1 MPTFL
6 QPPKPGR
13 PKRNPIDVLRTKVWF
28 YAVKARS
35 GLPSAYAIE
44 LAIEPSIVKHK
55 EAGVVRPRKWD
66 GYQTGLRVPRRM
78 VGKPYSVDI
87 ADQNYPVLRPTLI
100 RLFGLCCVGISSIR
114 DGLTIS

>member
-1 MPTFL
+1 MTMPTFL

-13 PKRNPIDVLRTKVWF
+13 TKRNPIDVLRTKVWF

-66 GYQTGLRVPRRM
+66 GYQTGLRVPQRM

-87 ADQNYPVLRPTLI
+87 ADQNMLQQYR
-100 RLFGLCCVGISSIR
+100 F
-114 DGLTIS
+114 

>member
-1 MPTFL
+1 MTMPTFL

-55 EAGVVRPRKWD
+55 EAGVVRPRKAL
-66 GYQTGLRVPRRM
+66 QTLPTSMASTNSCTAKASCAVASLCGWPRNH
-78 VGKPYSVDI
+78 KS
-87 ADQNYPVLRPTLI
+87 ASLN
-100 RLFGLCCVGISSIR
+100 
-114 DGLTIS
+114 